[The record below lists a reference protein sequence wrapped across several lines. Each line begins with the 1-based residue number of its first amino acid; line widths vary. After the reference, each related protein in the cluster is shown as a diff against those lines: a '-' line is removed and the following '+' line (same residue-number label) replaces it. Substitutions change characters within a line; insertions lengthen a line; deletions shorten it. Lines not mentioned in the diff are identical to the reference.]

1 MHLILQLPDSA
12 PGSPSLGACRW
23 WLLDRHGALLRDGTS
38 APAEVPKGER
48 LTVTIPANRV
58 LFTELKLPPV
68 SAARLATLLPF
79 AIEDKLMSDPANI
92 LALAG
97 PANAGGE
104 RPVAVVDKPWLLQ
117 SLGALKSAGLT
128 PDVVVPQSELVPR
141 AAGAWSAL
149 LPPGGR
155 EGVLVREDGFA
166 LAFDLSSD
174 PTPPLAVVLAVKEAG
189 ANAPRSIL
197 ALAANESD
205 VSGWS
210 AALNLPVTWRP
221 PALRVDQK
229 SHFDFLDHAALR
241 IFAKRS
247 NWQALW
253 PVFKPAAV
261 VAGLIVLFHFSSLAL
276 SVWQLGRQETA
287 LRQEMVATFQSAFPD
302 AKAIVDPALQMSRN
316 LADLRRERGQAADP
330 LVPGLAAMQGWARS
344 AGGEVRRVQFDGRKL
359 VAEIAFT
366 DAAPNAPAPAGLTW
380 KAQGDGKSGLLSWE
394 VAR

>member
-1 MHLILQLPDSA
+1 MHLILQLPDSV
-12 PGSPSLGACRW
+12 PGSTPLGACRW
-23 WLLDRHGALLRDGTS
+23 WLLDRSGALLREGTS
-38 APAEVPKGER
+38 APTEAPKGER
-48 LTVTIPANRV
+48 VTVTIPANRV

-79 AIEDKLMSDPANI
+79 AIEDKLMSDPVTI

-97 PANAGGE
+97 PASASGE
-104 RPVAVVDKPWLLQ
+104 RTVAVVDKPWLLQ
-117 SLGALKSAGLT
+117 SLSALKAVGLN
-128 PDVVVPQSELVPR
+128 PDAVVPQSELVPR
-141 AAGAWSAL
+141 TAGAWSAL

-166 LAFDLSSD
+166 LAFDVSSD

-189 ANAPRSIL
+189 DKAPKSIL
-197 ALAANESD
+197 ALAASEAE

-210 AALNLPVTWRP
+210 AALNLPVTWRA

-229 SHFDFLDHAALR
+229 SSFDFLDHDALR

-247 NWQALW
+247 DWETLW

-261 VAGLIVLFHFSSLAL
+261 VAGLIVLFHFASLGV
-276 SVWQLGRQETA
+276 SVWQLNRQDA
-287 LRQEMVATFQSAFPD
+287 AVRKEMVATFQSAFPD

-316 LADLRRERGQAADP
+316 LADLRRERGQATDP
-330 LVPGLAAMQGWARS
+330 VVPGLAAMQGWARA

-359 VAEIAFT
+359 VAEIAF
-366 DAAPNAPAPAGLTW
+366 ASGAPSAPAPAGLTW
-380 KAQGDGKSGLLSWE
+380 AANADGKSGQLSWE
-394 VAR
+394 AAK